1 MRSFL
6 SVALASLLLAGCGED
21 GGAAGDPGPVVDP
34 EAKTPLCD
42 ARGRAPETFASGVR
56 ATYLALDETS
66 ALWAESAG
74 AHQVVRAAKDGG
86 KRTVLGDAG
95 DVRAVASYGA
105 FVYWLTGDALRGAHK
120 LAGGEVEVPLP
131 SHQNPS
137 FLAADDASLYMIDSG
152 ASSAIWTLD
161 GEPHLLASVP
171 FRVTSMAMTDG
182 YVYVASTSQP
192 AGILARVSKKLG
204 EVETVAGLS
213 SPSALVTDDADVFV
227 AHGGSDVRIVAFPRE
242 GGDPRTVTTA
252 LPSAV
257 VAMARQGQCLY
268 AATTDSLFGIPA
280 AGGPP
285 IELARTAASNIA
297 ADEHHVYWT
306 APDEGAVKRLGR

>member
-6 SVALASLLLAGCGED
+6 SVALAALLLAGCGDD
-21 GGAAGDPGPVVDP
+21 GGATGEPAPVVAP
-34 EAKTPLCD
+34 EAKAPLCD
-42 ARGRAPETFASGVR
+42 ARGRTPETFASGAR

-66 ALWAESAG
+66 ALWAETGG
-74 AHQVVRAAKDGG
+74 AHQVIRAAKDGG
-86 KRTVLGDAG
+86 KRAVLGDAS
-95 DVRAVASYGA
+95 DVRAITSYGA

-152 ASSAIWTLD
+152 ASSAVWTLD

-171 FRVTSMAMTDG
+171 FRVTSMAMTDS
-182 YVYVASTSQP
+182 YLYVASTSQP

-204 EVETVAGLS
+204 TVETVATPAF
-213 SPSALVTDDADVFV
+213 PSALVTDDADVFV
-227 AHGGSDVRIVAFPRE
+227 AHAGADVRIVAFPRE
-242 GGDPRTVTTA
+242 GGDSRTVATG

-268 AATTDSLFGIPA
+268 AATTDALFGIPA
-280 AGGPP
+280 AGGTPTL
-285 IELARTAASNIA
+285 LARTAAGNVA

-306 APDEGAVKRLGR
+306 APDEAAVKRLAR